1 MNPDHDHHYTK
12 VPNRNRHIM
21 SFREYSYDK
30 EPFYYEIKR
39 TNKNVPEASP
49 RVVALSAHKEY
60 HSDYQFDWNLPT
72 DTKPPKDASPRVE
85 ELARYG
91 AMPIVHTQNTTLRQ
105 A

>member
-1 MNPDHDHHYTK
+1 
-12 VPNRNRHIM
+12 M

-85 ELARYG
+85 ELARYWTV
-91 AMPIVHTQNTTLRQ
+91 PIVHTQTDLLETL
-105 A
+105 